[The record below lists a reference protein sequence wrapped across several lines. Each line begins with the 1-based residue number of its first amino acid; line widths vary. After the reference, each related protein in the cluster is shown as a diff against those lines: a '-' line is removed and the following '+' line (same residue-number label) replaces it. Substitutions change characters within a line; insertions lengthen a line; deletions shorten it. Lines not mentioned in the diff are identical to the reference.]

1 MNICHK
7 LLDLRSKLKVMADR
21 KVIHLHKNGEDYYFG
36 SLSAIFS
43 VFDKEDIGIGYGALR
58 NYGISPEHSYRNG
71 KVIIKEG
78 VLISAKGERGRKSNE
93 EEIG

>member
-1 MNICHK
+1 
-7 LLDLRSKLKVMADR
+7 MADR

-58 NYGISPEHSYRNG
+58 NYGITPEHSYRNG